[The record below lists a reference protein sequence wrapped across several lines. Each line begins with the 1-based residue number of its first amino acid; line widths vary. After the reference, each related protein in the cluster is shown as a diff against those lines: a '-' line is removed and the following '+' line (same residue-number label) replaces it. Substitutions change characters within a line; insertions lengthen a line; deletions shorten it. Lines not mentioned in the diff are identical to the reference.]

1 MFVLITLHFGA
12 FPNVAY
18 VPTFLR
24 IKLHK
29 LYFVPFLTVAVNQRH
44 KPAELFI
51 PAAELMI

>member
-24 IKLHK
+24 MKLHK

-44 KPAELFI
+44 KPAEPFI